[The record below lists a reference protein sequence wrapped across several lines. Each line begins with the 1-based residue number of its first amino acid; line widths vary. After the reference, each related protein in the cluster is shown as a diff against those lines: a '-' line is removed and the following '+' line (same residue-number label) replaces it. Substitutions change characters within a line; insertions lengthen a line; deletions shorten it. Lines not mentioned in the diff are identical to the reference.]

1 MRILLIEDSPTQA
14 EQIRRWIGQHDVT
27 VVDTAAKA
35 SRMIADD
42 WDVIIA
48 DVVVPGALVDGST
61 IETWRL
67 RSRCPVFAISALV
80 TGVGVAPKTEDTIRG
95 ILKKLSHD
103 SAPTS

>member
-14 EQIRRWIGQHDVT
+14 AQLRRWIGQHDVT
-27 VVDTAAKA
+27 VVDTAAQA

-42 WDVIIA
+42 WDAIVA

-67 RSRCPVFAISALV
+67 RARCPVFAISSLV
-80 TGVGVAPKTEDTIRG
+80 KGVGVAPKTEDTIRG
-95 ILKKLSHD
+95 ILETVTK
-103 SAPTS
+103 